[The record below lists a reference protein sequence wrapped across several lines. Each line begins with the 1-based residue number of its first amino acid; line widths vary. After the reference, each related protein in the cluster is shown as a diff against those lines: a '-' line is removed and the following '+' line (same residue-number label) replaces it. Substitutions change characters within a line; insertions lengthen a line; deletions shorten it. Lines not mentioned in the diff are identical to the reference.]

1 LITLRRGRTT
11 RVPELLSIA
20 TMMMA
25 VLALVVGRSDD

>member
-11 RVPELLSIA
+11 RVPQLTYIA

-25 VLALVVGRSDD
+25 VLALALGRRD